1 METKNQQQQNQLFS
15 LDTLVGNW
23 ESINL
28 NPTII
33 IYKSGD
39 VYLLSIIHIN
49 EMSMQASPSTYEIQ
63 QDESGYFIN
72 YNFKRTVV
80 EYDAKL
86 DTFILASFGEYIRN

>member
-1 METKNQQQQNQLFS
+1 METKNQLQQNQSFS

-33 IYKSGD
+33 IYKNGD

-63 QDESGYFIN
+63 VDEVGYFIN
-72 YNFKRTVV
+72 YNSKRTVI
-80 EYDAKL
+80 EYDTRL
-86 DTFILASFGEYIRN
+86 DLLSLSSFGDYIRN